1 MWPSHIVRHL
11 VRHRRAAALA
21 LVFLSCAPAVGAQ
34 PPDLQLDVSR
44 GRLLTLP
51 QPASS
56 VFVADP
62 GIAGVQVPS
71 ERQIFVFGKKPGQ
84 TTLYALGED
93 GKEIE
98 QVTITVRLPVS
109 SAQSALDNASP
120 GALHVVGSNNGL
132 ALRGTVATPD
142 AGAIVTHAVSATMG
156 QGETLQND
164 AKVLSSAQVT
174 LRVRIAEVDRNVI
187 KALGFNWNE
196 ATKIGKFALGPIIG
210 RQTFS
215 NASSTITTAGGA
227 TTVTNTPSL
236 FIPDGEAGNP
246 GSLILNGITGGIG
259 IQAVIDALADEGM
272 VTLLAEPT
280 LTAMSGEPASF
291 LAGGEFPIPVA
302 QAGGT
307 GAATITIDFKQFG
320 VSLNFVPTVVAANR
334 ISLHVRPEVS
344 QLVTSGGGAIEIGG
358 FTVPGLTVRR
368 ADTTIE
374 LGSGESFAIAGLM
387 QNNTNTDVSNFPGLA
402 DLPILGPL
410 FRSTHFTRNESE
422 LVVIVTPYITQP
434 VADPHALRLP
444 IDGLAPANDI
454 DRILSGRVFAR
465 STMTPGGTTAA
476 SAVNA
481 PHLAGDAGF
490 DIE

>member
-1 MWPSHIVRHL
+1 MWPSQIN
-11 VRHRRAAALA
+11 RHRLAAALA
-21 LVFLSCAPAVGAQ
+21 LVFLFSAPAGAA
-34 PPDLQLDVSR
+34 PPEVQLDVSR

-62 GIAGVQVPS
+62 AIAGVQVPS
-71 ERQIFVFGKKPGQ
+71 DRQIFVFGKKPGQ

-98 QVTITVRLPVS
+98 QVTVTVRLPVG

-120 GALHVVGSNNGL
+120 GALHVVGSNNGV

-156 QGETLQND
+156 SGETLQND

-187 KALGFNWNE
+187 KSLGFNWNE
-196 ATKIGKFALGPIIG
+196 ATKIGNFALGPIIG
-210 RQTFS
+210 RQTFTTPS
-215 NASSTITTAGGA
+215 TTITTAGGA
-227 TTVTNTPSL
+227 TTVASVPQL
-236 FIPDGEAGNP
+236 FIPSTAAGSP
-246 GSLILNGITGGIG
+246 GSLVLNGATGNIG
-259 IQAVIDALADEGM
+259 LQAVIDALADEGM

-291 LAGGEFPIPVA
+291 LAGGEFPVPVA
-302 QAGGT
+302 QPGAGGVT
-307 GAATITIDFKQFG
+307 TITIEFKPFG
-320 VSLNFVPTVVAANR
+320 VSLNFVPTVVTTNR

-344 QLVTSGGGAIEIGG
+344 QLVTSGAGAIQVSG

-374 LGSGESFAIAGLM
+374 LGSGESFAIAGLL
-387 QNNTNTDVSNFPGLA
+387 QNNTNTDVSNFPGMA

-410 FRSTHFTRNESE
+410 FRSTNFTRNESE

-434 VADPHALRLP
+434 VADPHALKLP
-444 IDGLAPANDI
+444 IDGIAPANDI
-454 DRILSGRVFAR
+454 DRILNGRVFAR
-465 STMTPGGTTAA
+465 STMTPGGTAA
-476 SAVNA
+476 NS

>member
-1 MWPSHIVRHL
+1 MWPSQII
-11 VRHRRAAALA
+11 RHRLAAALA
-21 LVFLSCAPAVGAQ
+21 LGFLVCAPAGAQ
-34 PPDLQLDVSR
+34 PPEVQLDVSR

-62 GIAGVQVPS
+62 AIAGVQVPS
-71 ERQIFVFGKKPGQ
+71 DRQIFVFGKKPGQ

-98 QVTITVRLPVS
+98 QVTVTVRLPVS

-156 QGETLQND
+156 SGETLQND

-187 KALGFNWNE
+187 KSLGFNWNE
-196 ATKIGKFALGPIIG
+196 ATKIGNFALGPIIG
-210 RQTFS
+210 RQTFTTAATS
-215 NASSTITTAGGA
+215 ITTAGGA
-227 TTVTNTPSL
+227 TTVASTPSL
-236 FIPDGEAGNP
+236 FIPSTAAGSP
-246 GSLILNGITGGIG
+246 GSLVLNGATGNIG

-291 LAGGEFPIPVA
+291 LAGGEFPVPVA
-302 QAGGT
+302 QNGGSG
-307 GAATITIDFKQFG
+307 GATTITIEFKPFG
-320 VSLNFVPTVVAANR
+320 VSLNFVPTVVTTNR

-344 QLVTSGGGAIEIGG
+344 QLVTSGAGAIQVGG
-358 FTVPGLTVRR
+358 FSVPGLTVRR

-374 LGSGESFAIAGLM
+374 LGSGESFAIAGLL
-387 QNNTNTDVSNFPGLA
+387 QNNTNTDVSNFPGMA

-410 FRSTHFTRNESE
+410 FRSTNFTRNESE

-434 VADPHALRLP
+434 VADPHALKLP
-444 IDGLAPANDI
+444 IDGIAPANDI
-454 DRILSGRVFAR
+454 DRILNGRVFAR
-465 STMTPGGTTAA
+465 STMTPGGTAA
-476 SAVNA
+476 NS